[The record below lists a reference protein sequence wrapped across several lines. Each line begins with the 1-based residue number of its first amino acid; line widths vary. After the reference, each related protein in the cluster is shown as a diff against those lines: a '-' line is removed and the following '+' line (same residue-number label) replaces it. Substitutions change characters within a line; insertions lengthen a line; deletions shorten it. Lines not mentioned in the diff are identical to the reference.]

1 MSIQTIQPATG
12 EVLETFEPYSTAQV
26 NEILDEARNAFVRW
40 RETTF
45 AERCATLHR
54 VAAHLREHKAELAAI
69 ATQEM
74 GKPIVEAEAE
84 VEKCAWNCD
93 FYADNAEKFL
103 TDEHVST
110 NATESYVSFQP
121 LGVILALMPWNF
133 PYWQVFRFAA
143 PTLMAGNT
151 AVLKHASNV
160 SRCALQIERI
170 FHESGLPH
178 GAFRTVLVPGA
189 ETGALIA
196 DRRIAAVTLTG
207 SEEAGKAVASAS
219 GHALKKN
226 VLELGGSDVF
236 IVLEDADLDAAAQMA
251 VRARYQNTGQS
262 CIAAKRFI
270 VVEAVADA
278 FERKFA
284 EATAKLNV
292 GDPLDRQTQIGPLAR
307 EDLRDALERQV
318 AASVKMG
325 AHVLLGGKSLEGKGY
340 FYAPTILTNV
350 TPDMPVFREETFGP
364 VAAVIRARDTD
375 HAVELAN
382 DSKFGL
388 GGNLWTGNIERGRAL
403 ARHLES
409 GSVFINGMTA
419 SDPRL
424 PFGGIK
430 HSGYGRELSS
440 FGIRE
445 FVNIQTVWIGP
456 AAGSAPAKTP
466 SE

>member
-12 EVLETFEPYSTAQV
+12 EVLETFEQYSTAQV

-45 AERCATLHR
+45 AERGAVLRR
-54 VAAHLREHKAELAAI
+54 VAAHLREQKAELAAI

-74 GKPIVEAEAE
+74 GKPIIELEAE

-103 TDEHVST
+103 TDEHIAT
-110 NATESYVSFQP
+110 NASDSYVSFQP

-160 SRCALQIERI
+160 SRCALRIERI

-189 ETGALIA
+189 ETGSLIA
-196 DRRIAAVTLTG
+196 DHRIAAVTLTG
-207 SEEAGKAVASAS
+207 SEEAGIAVASAS
-219 GHALKKN
+219 GRALKKN
-226 VLELGGSDVF
+226 VLELGGSDAF

-270 VVEAVADA
+270 VVEAVADT

-284 EATAKLNV
+284 EAAGKLHV
-292 GDPLDRQTQIGPLAR
+292 GDPFDRQTQIGPMAR
-307 EDLRDALERQV
+307 EDLRDALEKQV
-318 AASVKMG
+318 EVSVKMG
-325 AHVLLGGKSLEGKGY
+325 AHVLLGGKALEGKGY

-364 VAAVIRARDTD
+364 VAAVIRARDAN
-375 HAVELAN
+375 HAVALAN

-388 GGNLWTGNIERGRAL
+388 GGNLWTGNIERGRAF
-403 ARHLES
+403 ARRLES
-409 GSVFINGMTA
+409 GGVFINGMTA

-424 PFGGIK
+424 PFGGVK
-430 HSGYGRELSS
+430 HSGYGRELSE

-456 AAGSAPAKTP
+456 AVGAAPAKTP